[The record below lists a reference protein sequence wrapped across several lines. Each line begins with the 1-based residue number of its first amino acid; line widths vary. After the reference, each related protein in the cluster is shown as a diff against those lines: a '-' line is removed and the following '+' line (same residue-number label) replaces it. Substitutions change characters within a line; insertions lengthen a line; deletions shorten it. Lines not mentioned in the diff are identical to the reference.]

1 MKGRLIV
8 ASAPTRID
16 FAGGTL
22 DIPPLYLFHQP
33 ALTINVAI
41 SLLATVTIRT
51 LGREG
56 ITLIAQ
62 DRGRQASWPSAEAVS
77 WEKEPFLEL
86 VARLIRSF
94 QPQVGIEVIT
104 DCQAPAGAGIGGSSA
119 LAIAATAAL
128 AKLVDRRLTK
138 PALIECAKSIETQ
151 TIKVPTGYQDYYA
164 AVYGRA
170 GAIELTPMGVKR
182 TSLGGREFLATL
194 ERHLLLV
201 YTGKPRFSGAN
212 NWVLFKR
219 HIEGDRAIFRFFETL
234 KMNTL
239 AMREAFLAK
248 DIPAIA
254 QALNRDWE
262 TRRRMLPTM
271 STPLIDT
278 LIRRARRSGALGAR
292 GLGAGGGGCVA
303 FLIEPDAR
311 PRLVELVESH
321 GARVLPCS
329 IPIKGLTLHEEE
341 ESWSQR
347 GSRSA

>member
-1 MKGRLIV
+1 MRERLIV

-16 FAGGTL
+16 FSGGTL

-33 ALTINVAI
+33 AFTINVAI
-41 SLLATVTIRT
+41 SLLATVTVRT

-56 ITLIAQ
+56 ITLITQ

-77 WEKEPFLEL
+77 WEGEPFLEL
-86 VARLIRSF
+86 VARLIWSF

-128 AKLVDRRLTK
+128 SRLVDRRLTK

-164 AVYGRA
+164 AVYG
-170 GAIELTPMGVKR
+170 GISAIEFTPEGIKQS
-182 TSLGGREFLATL
+182 TLGDSTFLAAL
-194 ERHLLLV
+194 EQHLLLV
-201 YTGKPRFSGAN
+201 YTGRPRFSGKN

-219 HIEGDRAIFRFFETL
+219 HIEGDRVIFRFFEQL
-234 KMNTL
+234 QMNAL
-239 AMREAFLAK
+239 AMREAFLSRK
-248 DIPAIA
+248 IPAIA

-262 TRRRMLPTM
+262 VRRRMLPTM
-271 STPLIDT
+271 STPRIDT
-278 LIRRARRSGALGAR
+278 LIRQAKRSGALGAR
-292 GLGAGGGGCVA
+292 VLGAGGGGCVA

-311 PRLVELVESH
+311 ARLSQLVESY

-329 IPIKGLTLHEEE
+329 IHTKGLTVREEE
-341 ESWSQR
+341 GSWR
-347 GSRSA
+347 KMASRSA